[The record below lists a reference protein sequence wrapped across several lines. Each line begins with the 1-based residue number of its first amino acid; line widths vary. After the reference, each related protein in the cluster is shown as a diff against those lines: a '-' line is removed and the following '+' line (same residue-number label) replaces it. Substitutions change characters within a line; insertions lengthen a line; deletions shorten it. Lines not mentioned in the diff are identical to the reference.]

1 MHSDNYREKNLTFE
15 CSVGLTEVFLTGG
28 LPPDVAQ
35 PCPADSAYRALY
47 RRVLLQNA
55 KYYVRFPQ
63 DIKLVQR
70 IVNYLASQPEGGAL
84 LPNGTIL
91 RPR

>member
-1 MHSDNYREKNLTFE
+1 M
-15 CSVGLTEVFLTGG
+15 TGG

-35 PCPADSAYRALY
+35 PCAAESAYRALY

-55 KYYVRFPQ
+55 KFYSRFPQ
-63 DIKLVQR
+63 DIALVQK
-70 IVNYLASQPEGGAL
+70 IVQYLDQQPGGGAK